1 MSKELNAVLA
11 ERGSRYGRF
20 DAHALLTQQIKLAF
34 SFGRNWDNLPLDSK
48 EALEM
53 IAHKIGRVLN
63 GDPDYADSWTDIAG
77 YAKLVADR
85 ILGEGEYKIEELE
98 SHSTG
103 DDEFPGY
110 QFTFNYSNGEGTTER
125 NGEVSASSL

>member
-1 MSKELNAVLA
+1 MSNEISAVLA
-11 ERGSRYGRF
+11 ERGNRYGRF

-34 SFGRNWDNLPLDSK
+34 SFGRNWDNLPVDSK

-63 GDPDYADSWTDIAG
+63 GDPDYADSWIDIAG

-85 ILGEGEYKIEELE
+85 ILGEGEYKNEELE
-98 SHSTG
+98 PHSTG